1 MKKTLIIVGLITL
14 CTIAGV
20 WSQQAYETH
29 VIGPTTSSSYSFS
42 CGSGPGCGIKI
53 TGFPEPTCPVSA
65 ISMKTSGISLL
76 TNIEELGLSID
87 QLKQITDVLGSY
99 SDTDETMKALKEN
112 AGEESKSLCDMLM
125 SNATREQ
132 IRIQASRAHQAEKV
146 LLDAEIEKWMQ
157 VRSLLTDEQL
167 VKLYE
172 IYANDDD
179 SIISFPKSKTE

>member
-29 VIGPTTSSSYSFS
+29 VIGPATSTATYSFS
-42 CGSGPGCGIKI
+42 GSGGPGCGIKI

-65 ISMKTSGISLL
+65 IAMKTSGISLL
-76 TNIEELGLSID
+76 THMEELGLSID

-112 AGEESKSLCDMLM
+112 ASEESKSLCDMLM

-132 IRIQASRAHQAEKV
+132 IRIQAARAHQAEKV

-167 VKLYE
+167 AKLYE
-172 IYANDDD
+172 IYSKDDD
-179 SIISFPKSKTE
+179 SIISFGKTE